1 MIKNN
6 QSNPFHCAPNKSRI
20 EKGINPIKQG
30 KAKVLNLDKFRE
42 KKTNIKTKTK
52 SVFVPWMNKSK
63 VFLRSQN

>member
-1 MIKNN
+1 MRGKLMIKNN

-42 KKTNIKTKTK
+42 KKRT
-52 SVFVPWMNKSK
+52 SK
-63 VFLRSQN
+63 QKQNLFLFLG